1 MTGVVVAIVIVG
13 VTSVVATYRMFVG
26 PTDADRAV
34 GADLLSFG
42 VIGLIALAG
51 VLTSMVFAFDLL
63 LVVALVAFLS
73 AISLGRAVTRG
84 RR

>member
-1 MTGVVVAIVIVG
+1 MIGVVIAVVAVG
-13 VTSVVATYRMFVG
+13 LAIAVATYRMLVG

-34 GADLLSFG
+34 GADLLTFG
-42 VIGLIALAG
+42 VIALLLLIG
-51 VLTSMVFAFDLL
+51 VWSDIPFTFDLV

-73 AISLGRAVTRG
+73 AISLGRALTRG

>member
-1 MTGVVVAIVIVG
+1 MIGVVIAVVAVG
-13 VTSVVATYRMFVG
+13 LAVAVATYRMFVG

-34 GADLLSFG
+34 GADLLTFG
-42 VIGLIALAG
+42 VIALLLLIG
-51 VLTSMVFAFDLL
+51 VWSGISFTFDMV

-73 AISLGRAVTRG
+73 AISLGRALTRG